1 MTMISKKLP
10 IVNKYLLVLFGF
22 CIPVSTALTNVVLG
36 LLVFLLLPKSK
47 MIYMLCMFAFLW
59 NSGMFM
65 FRAQK
70 YIEALEQFQPDI
82 IKTCRAAMEN
92 GSQDMNF
99 IRVDK
104 KIFLTCPDD
113 SIDYAVMEKTDAA
126 AVVPL
131 DAGWCDVGSWTALWE
146 ICARDDK
153 GNACKGPGFH
163 PCCMCGNPLNTT
175 RICARL
181 SGCLRIRC
189 GPGCWHPQTSS
200 WPIPGLPLNLS
211 NFEETFGRTVLEAMA
226 AGHPGPD
233 QGPQLQHP
241 DHEAPAGNRL

>member
-1 MTMISKKLP
+1 MADDFHI
-10 IVNKYLLVLFGF
+10 KYLLVLFGF

-82 IKTCRAAMEN
+82 IKTCRAAME
-92 GSQDMNF
+92 
-99 IRVDK
+99 
-104 KIFLTCPDD
+104 
-113 SIDYAVMEKTDAA
+113 KTDAA

-146 ICARDDK
+146 ISARDDK